1 MDNPYI
7 LPHFILST
15 VIVSKNM
22 EDLLLFRPI
31 WIDKIYFFLISYVEW
46 ILLDNTKDQ
55 ALDELLNQE
64 LYRTQDLLMENWVM
78 GTPTEQMSC
87 PDKLEKCPPWGVLQ
101 TFAHTSRETAHL
113 DHVIISWDSTVLVTK
128 PGLGRPGSYPVW
140 RAILKKKKF

>member
-15 VIVSKNM
+15 VIVCKNM

-31 WIDKIYFFLISYVEW
+31 WIDKIYFFLISCVEW

-78 GTPTEQMSC
+78 GTPTE
-87 PDKLEKCPPWGVLQ
+87 
-101 TFAHTSRETAHL
+101 
-113 DHVIISWDSTVLVTK
+113 
-128 PGLGRPGSYPVW
+128 
-140 RAILKKKKF
+140 